1 MAEWKC
7 VLVGHH
13 DNIGKVIE
21 EWEKA
26 RAEARLIR
34 DADRLLI
41 KESYTSDEAVP

>member
-21 EWEKA
+21 EGEKA
-26 RAEARLIR
+26 RAEARLTR
-34 DADRLLI
+34 GAHRLLA
-41 KESYTSDEAVP
+41 KKCYTSDEAVP